1 MKGYCKVRI
10 FFNQFLFES
19 NIFKMTEQEIAKHF
33 DRIKA
38 EKYIGKDPAVMN
50 QFIILIKKEIG
61 KSISGLEEAINLNDL
76 HELKRIGHRLKGAT
90 LTAGMQILS
99 NIAIQFSEM
108 TSWNQ
113 KDAEQNLINFKNE
126 AELVMIIL
134 NHENA

>member
-1 MKGYCKVRI
+1 
-10 FFNQFLFES
+10 
-19 NIFKMTEQEIAKHF
+19 MTEQEIAKHF